1 MADKADKEVLGLEL
15 LRQSAT
21 LALARYLD
29 DLRSMLGF
37 EAYLWRTIVKADY
50 NRGDPSKLQ
59 IPGDLPPAESAVAQM
74 DAHSAVLGE
83 MLFCRGVNTFLTY
96 LADLMTLIYE
106 KYPKKL
112 SSNRQTAYRFCIE
125 HHVAGDLIST
135 LAEVT
140 VMELTHQ
147 SLDKE
152 VPRSSARFQIRRD
165 GILSKST
172 TLPGGD
178 F

>member
-1 MADKADKEVLGLEL
+1 
-15 LRQSAT
+15 
-21 LALARYLD
+21 
-29 DLRSMLGF
+29 
-37 EAYLWRTIVKADY
+37 
-50 NRGDPSKLQ
+50 
-59 IPGDLPPAESAVAQM
+59 
-74 DAHSAVLGE
+74 
-83 MLFCRGVNTFLTY
+83 
-96 LADLMTLIYE
+96 MTLIYE

-112 SSNRQTAYRFCIE
+112 PSNRQITYRFCIE
-125 HHVAGDLIST
+125 HHVAGDLISA